1 MIYIYI
7 KLPRDRISN
16 RIYNLPIEE
25 ERETKIRVAS
35 HRTLESQRFVAF
47 IIFRGGGPKRSPH
60 PAESSRVLAQSSFE
74 SSKSVVRVV
83 CCIL

>member
-47 IIFRGGGPKRSPH
+47 IIFRGGPKRSPH